1 MSVIP
6 SHSSDM
12 MLSHVATLTT
22 LATFTTAAPEA
33 YRQEPK
39 EARGLMDEALKKFY
53 FDLYDQDEDP
63 VSPGP
68 GHSEG
73 HSFKFDD
80 YFDLGNNDNMA
91 TIVTPAV
98 IGKKKDSLESTS
110 INNRN
115 TKLAPFPLPPPRN
128 SLRLPVAPSQSQ
140 VAAPPSPASSSQDP
154 TFVLSR
160 LLFHL
165 SQLPSSIL

>member
-1 MSVIP
+1 MSVMM
-6 SHSSDM
+6 SLSSDM
-12 MLSHVATLTT
+12 MPSLVATLTT
-22 LATFTTAAPEA
+22 LATFTTAAPGA

-53 FDLYDQDEDP
+53 FDLYDQDEEP

-80 YFDLGNNDNMA
+80 YFDSGNDN
-91 TIVTPAV
+91 IVTPAV

-128 SLRLPVAPSQSQ
+128 SPRLPVAPSQSQ

>member
-1 MSVIP
+1 MSVMA
-6 SHSSDM
+6 SHSSVI
-12 MLSHVATLTT
+12 MLSLLTT
-22 LATFTTAAPEA
+22 FTSAAPEA
-33 YRQEPK
+33 YRQEAK

-53 FDLYDQDEDP
+53 FDLYDQEIEP
-63 VSPGP
+63 VSQSP
-68 GHSEG
+68 GHEG

-80 YFDLGNNDNMA
+80 YFDSGSNDNMA

-98 IGKKKDSLESTS
+98 IGKKKDISLESAL

-128 SLRLPVAPSQSQ
+128 SPRLPVAPSQSQ
-140 VAAPPSPASSSQDP
+140 VTAPPSPASSAPSQDP